1 MPSNLPRAKSLVLL
15 LFPCYIFCINFKM
28 AQTKIEKEREREQK
42 REMEFL
48 SDHILRQYLFYV
60 YVSGI
65 SSDDPKGVCGEKK
78 TVKKVDFSL
87 KLDSSKILENC
98 HYSAGLIRSVS
109 SLYFSKL
116 SENIIA

>member
-1 MPSNLPRAKSLVLL
+1 
-15 LFPCYIFCINFKM
+15 M

-65 SSDDPKGVCGEKK
+65 SSDDPKGVCG
-78 TVKKVDFSL
+78 VKKLSKRLILALNLIHQKFL
-87 KLDSSKILENC
+87 KI
-98 HYSAGLIRSVS
+98 V
-109 SLYFSKL
+109 
-116 SENIIA
+116 IIQQG

>member
-1 MPSNLPRAKSLVLL
+1 
-15 LFPCYIFCINFKM
+15 M
-28 AQTKIEKEREREQK
+28 AQTKIEKKREREQK

-60 YVSGI
+60 YVSGS
-65 SSDDPKGVCGEKK
+65 SSDDPKGVCGVKK
-78 TVKKVDFSL
+78 TVKKVDFGL

-98 HYSAGLIRSVS
+98 LHSAGLIRSVS
-109 SLYFSKL
+109 SLYFCKL